1 MNSPRIHKASFGDGT
16 GWLIS
21 GGELLSRGG
30 SALLRVVLVLLAI
43 SLVQVV
49 PLIGTLALMLISPA
63 LTAGMLNVFRSVEQR
78 ETPGIETVLAGLSD
92 GRSRR
97 ALLLLGAFFIIGLF
111 AAIGALS
118 AWLAPQM
125 DMQALT
131 EFLNDPEA
139 MNDNPEQLLA
149 LFQGVNVFGG
159 LALAAVVLA
168 LVLGGLYFAVP
179 LVFFW
184 RWPVFTALLWSL
196 RALLVNWLAF
206 LGFGL
211 VVVGVFLLAGITFA
225 IISGI
230 VSLALGNAGVFL
242 VQLLSMALSLFL
254 QLLIAA
260 AQWRSFVQVFP
271 AGDGGDD
278 HGDDDG
284 DQNRE
289 DDALTL

>member
-1 MNSPRIHKASFGDGT
+1 MKSPHIHKASFGDGT
-16 GWLIS
+16 GWLIG
-21 GGELLSRGG
+21 GGELMSRGG

-63 LTAGMLNVFRSVEQR
+63 LTAGMLNVFRAVEQR
-78 ETPGIETVLAGLSD
+78 RTPGMETVLAGLTD

-97 ALLLLGAFFIIGLF
+97 ALLLLGTFFIIGLF
-111 AAIGALS
+111 AAIGSLS

-139 MNDNPEQLLA
+139 MNNNPEQLLV

-159 LALAAVVLA
+159 LALATVVMA

-184 RWPVFTALLWSL
+184 NWPVLTALIWSL
-196 RALLVNWLAF
+196 RALAINWLAF

-211 VVVGVFLLAGITFA
+211 VVVGVFLLAGIAFA

-230 VSLALGNAGVFL
+230 LSLALGNAGVFL

-254 QLLIAA
+254 QLLVAA
-260 AQWRSFVQVFP
+260 AQWRAFVQVFP
-271 AGDGGDD
+271 AGDDGDD
-278 HGDDDG
+278 
-284 DQNRE
+284 NPE
-289 DDALTL
+289 DDALAL

>member
-1 MNSPRIHKASFGDGT
+1 MRSPHIHRASFGDGT

-43 SLVQVV
+43 SLVQVI
-49 PLIGTLALMLISPA
+49 PLVGMLALLLISPA
-63 LTAGMLNVFRSVEQR
+63 LSAGMLNVFRTIQEGR
-78 ETPGIETVLAGLSD
+78 TPGIETVLAGLSD
-92 GRSRR
+92 GRSRG
-97 ALLLLGAFFIIGLF
+97 ALLILGAFFLLGLF

-118 AWLAPQM
+118 AWLSPQM
-125 DMQALT
+125 DMQALA
-131 EFLNDPEA
+131 EFLNDPDA
-139 MNDNPEQLLA
+139 MNNNPEQLLV
-149 LFQGVNVFGG
+149 LFEGVNVFGG
-159 LALAAVVLA
+159 LIISALVLA

-184 RWPVFTALLWSL
+184 NWPVFTALIWSL

-211 VVVGVFLLAGITFA
+211 VVIGVFLLAGITFA
-225 IISGI
+225 VVSGI
-230 VSLALGNAGVFL
+230 VTLALGTAGVFI

-254 QLLIAA
+254 QLLVAA

-271 AGDGGDD
+271 AGADGGDKP
-278 HGDDDG
+278 DDDTL
-284 DQNRE
+284 
-289 DDALTL
+289 AL

>member
-1 MNSPRIHKASFGDGT
+1 MKSPHIHKASFGDGT

-21 GGELLSRGG
+21 GGELMSRGG

-43 SLVQVV
+43 SLVQIV
-49 PLIGTLALMLISPA
+49 PLIGTLALMLVSPA
-63 LTAGMLNVFRSVEQR
+63 LTAGMLNVFRAVQQR
-78 ETPGIETVLAGLSD
+78 ETPGVETVLAGLGD
-92 GRSRR
+92 GGRR
-97 ALLLLGAFFIIGLF
+97 RGLLMLGAFFVIGMF
-111 AAIGALS
+111 AAIGVLS

-139 MNDNPEQLLA
+139 MNNNPEQLLA

-159 LALAAVVLA
+159 LVLAALVLA

-184 RWPVFTALLWSL
+184 NWPVMTALIWSL
-196 RALLVNWLAF
+196 RALAINWLAF

-230 VSLALGNAGVFL
+230 VSLALGSAGAFI

-254 QLLIAA
+254 QLLVAA

-271 AGDGGDD
+271 ADGGDD
-278 HGDDDG
+278 TP
-284 DQNRE
+284 E
-289 DDALTL
+289 DDALAL

>member
-1 MNSPRIHKASFGDGT
+1 MKSPYIHKATFGDGT

-21 GGELLSRGG
+21 GGELMSRGG

-63 LTAGMLNVFRSVEQR
+63 LTAGMLNVFRAIQQR
-78 ETPGIETVLAGLSD
+78 ETPGVETVLAGLTD
-92 GRSRR
+92 GRRR
-97 ALLLLGAFFIIGLF
+97 GALLMLGAFFIIGLL
-111 AAIGALS
+111 AALGALS

-131 EFLNDPEA
+131 ELLNDPEA

-159 LALAAVVLA
+159 LALATVVLG

-184 RWPVFTALLWSL
+184 NWPVLTALLWSL
-196 RALLVNWLAF
+196 RALAINWLAF

-211 VVVGVFLLAGITFA
+211 VLVGVFLLAGITFA

-230 VSLALGNAGVFL
+230 LSLALGNAGVFI

-254 QLLIAA
+254 QLLVAA

-271 AGDGGDD
+271 AGNDGDD
-278 HGDDDG
+278 KP
-284 DQNRE
+284 E
-289 DDALTL
+289 DDTLAL

>member
-1 MNSPRIHKASFGDGT
+1 MNSPKIYRASFGDGT

-21 GGELLSRGG
+21 GGELMSRGG

-63 LTAGMLNVFRSVEQR
+63 LTAGMLNVFRAVQQH
-78 ETPGIETVLAGLSD
+78 ETPGIETVLAGLAD
-92 GRSRR
+92 GSRR
-97 ALLLLGAFFIIGLF
+97 GSLLVLGAFFIIGLLL
-111 AAIGALS
+111 AVGALG

-139 MNDNPEQLLA
+139 MNNNPEQLLV
-149 LFQGVNVFGG
+149 LFDGVNVFGG
-159 LALAAVVLA
+159 LVIAALVMA

-184 RWPVFTALLWSL
+184 GWPVLTALLWSL

-225 IISGI
+225 IVSGI
-230 VSLALGNAGVFL
+230 LSLALGNAGVFL

-271 AGDGGDD
+271 AGD
-278 HGDDDG
+278 DG
-284 DQNRE
+284 DVGPE
-289 DDALTL
+289 PDSLEP

>member
-1 MNSPRIHKASFGDGT
+1 MKSPEIHKAGFGDGT

-21 GGELLSRGG
+21 GGELMSRGG
-30 SALLRVVLVLLAI
+30 SALLRVVLVLLAV
-43 SLVQVV
+43 SLIQVV
-49 PLIGTLALMLISPA
+49 PLIGTLALMLVSPA
-63 LTAGMLNVFRSVEQR
+63 LTAGMLNVFRAIQQR
-78 ETPGIETVLAGLSD
+78 ETPGVETVLAGLSD
-92 GRSRR
+92 SRCR
-97 ALLLLGAFFIIGLF
+97 GGLLMLGAFFVIGLF

-131 EFLNDPEA
+131 RFLNDPEA
-139 MNDNPEQLLA
+139 MNNNPEQLLV
-149 LFQGVNVFGG
+149 LFEGVNVFGG

-184 RWPVFTALLWSL
+184 NWPVFTALLWSL
-196 RALLVNWLAF
+196 RAMLVNWLAF

-211 VVVGVFLLAGITFA
+211 VVVGVFLLAGIAFA

-230 VSLALGNAGVFL
+230 LSLALAGAGVFL
-242 VQLLSMALSLFL
+242 VQLLSMAMSLFL
-254 QLLIAA
+254 QLLVAA

-271 AGDGGDD
+271 AGD
-278 HGDDDG
+278 DG
-284 DQNRE
+284 DNNPE
-289 DDALTL
+289 DDALAL

>member
-1 MNSPRIHKASFGDGT
+1 MKSPHIYKASFGDGT

-21 GGELLSRGG
+21 GGELMARGG

-63 LTAGMLNVFRSVEQR
+63 LTAGMLNVFRAVQQR
-78 ETPGIETVLAGLSD
+78 ETPGIETVLAGLAD
-92 GRSRR
+92 GRTRG
-97 ALLLLGAFFIIGLF
+97 ALLMLGGFFIIGLF
-111 AAIGALS
+111 AAIGSLG

-131 EFLNDPEA
+131 GFLNDPEA
-139 MNDNPEQLLA
+139 MNNNPEQLLV

-159 LALAAVVLA
+159 LALAAIVMA

-184 RWPVFTALLWSL
+184 NWPVLTALLWSL
-196 RALLVNWLAF
+196 RALAINWLAF

-230 VSLALGNAGVFL
+230 LSLALGNAGVFI

-254 QLLIAA
+254 QLLVAA

-271 AGDGGDD
+271 ADGDD
-278 HGDDDG
+278 NDKP
-284 DQNRE
+284 E
-289 DDALTL
+289 DSALAL

>member
-1 MNSPRIHKASFGDGT
+1 MRSPQIHKASFGDGT
-16 GWLIS
+16 GWLIG
-21 GGELLSRGG
+21 GGELMSRGG

-63 LTAGMLNVFRSVEQR
+63 LTAGMLNVFRAVQQR
-78 ETPGIETVLAGLSD
+78 ETPGVETVLAGLTD
-92 GRSRR
+92 GRGRG
-97 ALLLLGAFFIIGLF
+97 ALLMLGAFFIVGLF
-111 AAIGALS
+111 AAIGSLS

-131 EFLNDPEA
+131 EFLSDPEA
-139 MNDNPEQLLA
+139 MNNNPEQLLV

-159 LALAAVVLA
+159 LVLAAVVLA

-184 RWPVFTALLWSL
+184 NWPVLTALIWSL
-196 RALLVNWLAF
+196 RAMLVNWLAF

-230 VSLALGNAGVFL
+230 LSLALGNAGVFL
-242 VQLLSMALSLFL
+242 VQLFSMALSLFL
-254 QLLIAA
+254 QLLVAA

-271 AGDGGDD
+271 AGN
-278 HGDDDG
+278 DG
-284 DQNRE
+284 DA
-289 DDALTL
+289 DSDTDTLQP

>member
-1 MNSPRIHKASFGDGT
+1 MKSPHIHKASFGDGT
-16 GWLIS
+16 GWLIG
-21 GGELLSRGG
+21 GGELMSRGG

-63 LTAGMLNVFRSVEQR
+63 LTAGMLNVFRAVQQR
-78 ETPGIETVLAGLSD
+78 RTPGMETVLAGLTD

-97 ALLLLGAFFIIGLF
+97 ALLLLGTFFIIGLF

-139 MNDNPEQLLA
+139 MNNNPEQLLV

-159 LALAAVVLA
+159 LALATVVMA

-184 RWPVFTALLWSL
+184 NWPVLTALIWSL
-196 RALLVNWLAF
+196 RALAINWLAF

-230 VSLALGNAGVFL
+230 LSLALGNAGVFL

-254 QLLIAA
+254 QLLVAA
-260 AQWRSFVQVFP
+260 AQWRAFVQVFP
-271 AGDGGDD
+271 AGDDGDD
-278 HGDDDG
+278 SP
-284 DQNRE
+284 E
-289 DDALTL
+289 DDALAL

>member
-1 MNSPRIHKASFGDGT
+1 MKSPHIHKASFGDGA

-21 GGELLSRGG
+21 GGELMSRGG

-49 PLIGTLALMLISPA
+49 PLIGTLALMLVSPA
-63 LTAGMLNVFRSVEQR
+63 LTAGMLNVFRAVQQR
-78 ETPGIETVLAGLSD
+78 ETPGVETVLAGLSD
-92 GRSRR
+92 GRRR
-97 ALLLLGAFFIIGLF
+97 GGLLMLGAFFVIGLL
-111 AAIGALS
+111 AAMGLLG

-125 DMQALT
+125 DMQALS
-131 EFLNDPEA
+131 EFLSDPEA
-139 MNDNPEQLLA
+139 MNNNPEQLLV
-149 LFQGVNVFGG
+149 LVQGVNVFGG
-159 LALAAVVLA
+159 LALAAVVMA

-184 RWPVFTALLWSL
+184 NWPVVTALIWSL
-196 RALLVNWLAF
+196 RALAINWLAF

-211 VVVGVFLLAGITFA
+211 VVVGVFLVAGITFA

-230 VSLALGNAGVFL
+230 VSLALGSAGAFI

-254 QLLIAA
+254 QLLVAA

-271 AGDGGDD
+271 A
-278 HGDDDG
+278 DDDDVSTPDG
-284 DQNRE
+284 DSLE
-289 DDALTL
+289 P

>member
-63 LTAGMLNVFRSVEQR
+63 LTAGMLNVFRSVQQR

>member
-1 MNSPRIHKASFGDGT
+1 MKSPRIYKASFGDGT

-63 LTAGMLNVFRSVEQR
+63 LTAGMLNVFRAVQQR
-78 ETPGIETVLAGLSD
+78 ETPGVDTVLAGLSD
-92 GRSRR
+92 ARCRGG
-97 ALLLLGAFFIIGLF
+97 LLMLGAFFVIGLF
-111 AAIGALS
+111 AAIGVLS

-139 MNDNPEQLLA
+139 MNNNPEQLLA

-159 LALAAVVLA
+159 LALAAVVMA

-184 RWPVFTALLWSL
+184 NWPVVTSLLWSL

-225 IISGI
+225 IVSGI
-230 VSLALGNAGVFL
+230 VSLALGNAGAFI

-254 QLLIAA
+254 QLLVAA

-278 HGDDDG
+278 TP
-284 DQNRE
+284 E
-289 DDALTL
+289 DDSLAL

>member
-1 MNSPRIHKASFGDGT
+1 MRSPHIYKASFGEGT

-21 GGELLSRGG
+21 GGELMSRGG
-30 SALLRVVLVLLAI
+30 RALLRVVLVLLAI

-63 LTAGMLNVFRSVEQR
+63 LTAGMLNVFRAVEQR
-78 ETPGIETVLAGLSD
+78 ETPGIGTVLAGLSD
-92 GRSRR
+92 GRTRG
-97 ALLLLGAFFIIGLF
+97 ALLMLGGFFIIGLF
-111 AAIGALS
+111 AAIGSLG

-131 EFLNDPEA
+131 GFLNDPEA
-139 MNDNPEQLLA
+139 MNKNPEQLLV
-149 LFQGVNVFGG
+149 LFQGVDVFGG
-159 LALAAVVLA
+159 LALAAVVMA

-184 RWPVFTALLWSL
+184 GWPVFTALLWSL
-196 RALLVNWLAF
+196 RALAINWLAF

-211 VVVGVFLLAGITFA
+211 VVIGVFLLAGITFA

-230 VSLALGNAGVFL
+230 LSLALGNAGVFI

-254 QLLIAA
+254 QLLVAA

-271 AGDGGDD
+271 A
-278 HGDDDG
+278 DDDG
-284 DQNRE
+284 DDNDKPE
-289 DDALTL
+289 DSALAL

>member
-1 MNSPRIHKASFGDGT
+1 MNSPQIYRASFGDGT

-21 GGELLSRGG
+21 GGELMSRGG

-43 SLVQVV
+43 SLIQIV

-63 LTAGMLNVFRSVEQR
+63 LTAGMLNVFRAVQQH
-78 ETPGIETVLAGLSD
+78 ETPGIETVLAGLAD
-92 GRSRR
+92 GSRR
-97 ALLLLGAFFIIGLF
+97 GSLLVLGGFLIIGLF
-111 AAIGALS
+111 VAIGALGV
-118 AWLAPQM
+118 WLAPQM

-139 MNDNPEQLLA
+139 MNNNPERLMV
-149 LFQGVNVFGG
+149 LFDGVNVFGG
-159 LALAAVVLA
+159 LVIAALVMA

-184 RWPVFTALLWSL
+184 NWPVFTALLWSL
-196 RALLVNWLAF
+196 RAMLVNWLAF

-230 VSLALGNAGVFL
+230 VSLALGNAGVFI

-254 QLLIAA
+254 QLLVAA

-271 AGDGGDD
+271 ADGGGDD
-278 HGDDDG
+278 NPG
-284 DQNRE
+284 
-289 DDALTL
+289 DDALSL

>member
-1 MNSPRIHKASFGDGT
+1 MKSPHIHKAGFGDGT

-21 GGELLSRGG
+21 GGELMSRGG

-63 LTAGMLNVFRSVEQR
+63 LTAGMLNVFRAVQQS
-78 ETPGIETVLAGLSD
+78 ETPGVETVLAGLTD
-92 GRSRR
+92 SRR
-97 ALLLLGAFFIIGLF
+97 RGALLMLGAFFLVGLF
-111 AAIGALS
+111 AALGVLS

-139 MNDNPEQLLA
+139 MNNNPEQLLT
-149 LFQGVNVFGG
+149 LLEGVNVFGG
-159 LALAAVVLA
+159 LALAAAVLA

-184 RWPVFTALLWSL
+184 NWPVFTALLWSL
-196 RALLVNWLAF
+196 RALVINWIAI
-206 LGFGL
+206 LGFLL

-225 IISGI
+225 IVSGI
-230 VSLALGNAGVFL
+230 LSLALGNAGVVI

-271 AGDGGDD
+271 AGNDGDD
-278 HGDDDG
+278 KPG
-284 DQNRE
+284 
-289 DDALTL
+289 DDALAL